1 MSIRMILAALA
12 IALIVVSAPSV
23 RADETSKEKIIAEIF
38 DVVQYEKMFDQV
50 YGMMT
55 QQMLAQIKAQRLD
68 MDLDLETLLDE
79 TWQELGEEF
88 KKGFRPTTSRLWAKY
103 YTEEELAELLVF
115 YRSDV
120 GRKSIETS
128 PQIMQETMA
137 WSQQIVAKSLP
148 RIKERVEARVK
159 AAMEAREEDSNP

>member
-103 YTEEELAELLVF
+103 YLITHKTHPTLEG
-115 YRSDV
+115 
-120 GRKSIETS
+120 GRASVEY
-128 PQIMQETMA
+128 
-137 WSQQIVAKSLP
+137 LP
-148 RIKERVEARVK
+148 RRTRGGGQDRRAG
-159 AAMEAREEDSNP
+159 SGG